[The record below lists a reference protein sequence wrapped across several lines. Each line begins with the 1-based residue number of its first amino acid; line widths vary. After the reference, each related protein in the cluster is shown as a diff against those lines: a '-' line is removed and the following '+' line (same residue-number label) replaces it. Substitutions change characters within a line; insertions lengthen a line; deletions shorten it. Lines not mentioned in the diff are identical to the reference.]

1 MQSQI
6 TSSQMIEFQ
15 PDLAS
20 ADNNLEGSDAKAIH
34 FQTHFEGYM
43 EMYSDGETVAKYLQS
58 HEGWFCRCAQP
69 MKVEPY
75 TENGY
80 ILTVGRFG
88 ALGFDV
94 EPKIAVVLEPPQDGQ
109 YFMHTIP
116 LPDPTFLG
124 YEVDYQ
130 AVMELTEISR
140 EQAGEG
146 IEKVYRKQGLT
157 KLPETV
163 TKVQWQLNM
172 DVAVFFPK
180 YIHKLPQ
187 SLIRKTGDR
196 LLSEIIRQVSPR
208 LTHKVQQD
216 FHEGMKLPIPP
227 KSSRHFQRVQLSA
240 IPDES
245 ESE

>member
-6 TSSQMIEFQ
+6 ISSQMTEFDSDRALDDQ
-15 PDLAS
+15 VLD
-20 ADNNLEGSDAKAIH
+20 GSEAKAIH
-34 FQTHFEGYM
+34 FQTHFEGSM
-43 EMYSDGETVAKYLQS
+43 EMYSDGETVAEYLQS

-80 ILTVGRFG
+80 ILTVGRSG

-130 AVMELTEISR
+130 AVMTLTEVSR
-140 EQAGEG
+140 DQAGEG
-146 IEKVYRKQGLT
+146 LEKVYRKQGIDE
-157 KLPETV
+157 LPENI

-187 SLIRKTGDR
+187 TLIRKTGDR
-196 LLSEIIRQVSPR
+196 LLAEIIRQVSPR
-208 LTHKVQQD
+208 LTFKVQQD
-216 FHEGMKLPIPP
+216 FHEGMKLPLPP
-227 KSSRHFQRVQLSA
+227 KSSRHFQRVRA
-240 IPDES
+240 TDCPEES
-245 ESE
+245 ED

>member
-6 TSSQMIEFQ
+6 ISSQMTEFDSDRAQ
-15 PDLAS
+15 KENALDGA
-20 ADNNLEGSDAKAIH
+20 DAKAIH
-34 FQTHFEGYM
+34 FQTHFEGSM
-43 EMYSDGETVAKYLQS
+43 EMYSDGETVAEFLQS

-75 TENGY
+75 GENGY

-109 YFMHTIP
+109 YFMHTVP

-130 AVMELTEISR
+130 AVMTLTEVSR
-140 EQAGEG
+140 DQAGEG
-146 IEKVYRKQGLT
+146 LEKVYRKQGINE
-157 KLPETV
+157 LPEKI

-196 LLSEIIRQVSPR
+196 LLAEIIRQVSPR
-208 LTHKVQQD
+208 LTFKVQQD
-216 FHEGMKLPIPP
+216 FHEGMKLPLPP
-227 KSSRHFQRVQLSA
+227 KSSRHFQRVRTIDA
-240 IPDES
+240 PDET
-245 ESE
+245 ED

>member
-6 TSSQMIEFQ
+6 ISSQMIEFDSDRALDDQ
-15 PDLAS
+15 VLD
-20 ADNNLEGSDAKAIH
+20 GSEAKAIH
-34 FQTHFEGYM
+34 FQTHFEGSM
-43 EMYSDGETVAKYLQS
+43 EMYSDGETVAEYLQS

-94 EPKIAVVLEPPQDGQ
+94 EPKIAVVLEPPQEGQ

-130 AVMELTEISR
+130 AVMTLIEVAR
-140 EQAGEG
+140 DQAGEG
-146 IEKVYRKQGLT
+146 LEKVYRKQGIDE
-157 KLPETV
+157 LPENI

-187 SLIRKTGDR
+187 ALVRKTGDR
-196 LLSEIIRQVSPR
+196 LLAEIIRQVSPR
-208 LTHKVQQD
+208 LTFKVQQD
-216 FHEGMKLPIPP
+216 FHEGMKLPLPP
-227 KSSRHFQRVQLSA
+227 KSSRHFQRVRA
-240 IPDES
+240 IDAPDET
-245 ESE
+245 ED

>member
-6 TSSQMIEFQ
+6 ISSQMTEFDGDRAQ
-15 PDLAS
+15 KENALDGA
-20 ADNNLEGSDAKAIH
+20 DAKAIH

-43 EMYSDGETVAKYLQS
+43 EMYSDGDTVAKFLQS

-130 AVMELTEISR
+130 AVMTLTEVSR
-140 EQAGEG
+140 DQAGEG
-146 IEKVYRKQGLT
+146 LEKVYRKQGIDE
-157 KLPETV
+157 LPEKI

-196 LLSEIIRQVSPR
+196 LLAEIIRQVSPR
-208 LTHKVQQD
+208 LTFKVQQD
-216 FHEGMKLPIPP
+216 FHEGMKLPLPP
-227 KSSRHFQRVQLSA
+227 KSSRHFQRVRTIDA
-240 IPDES
+240 PDET
-245 ESE
+245 ED

>member
-1 MQSQI
+1 M
-6 TSSQMIEFQ
+6 TEFDGDRAQ
-15 PDLAS
+15 KENALDGA
-20 ADNNLEGSDAKAIH
+20 DAKAIH
-34 FQTHFEGYM
+34 FQTHFEGSM
-43 EMYSDGETVAKYLQS
+43 EMYSDGETVAKFLQS

-130 AVMELTEISR
+130 AVMTLTEVSR
-140 EQAGEG
+140 DQAGEG
-146 IEKVYRKQGLT
+146 LEKVYRQQGIDE
-157 KLPETV
+157 LPENV

-187 SLIRKTGDR
+187 ALIRKTGDR
-196 LLSEIIRQVSPR
+196 LLAEIIRQVSPR
-208 LTHKVQQD
+208 LTFKVQQD
-216 FHEGMKLPIPP
+216 FHEGMKLPLPP
-227 KSSRHFQRVQLSA
+227 KSSRHFQRVRA
-240 IPDES
+240 NDAPDEA
-245 ESE
+245 ED

>member
-6 TSSQMIEFQ
+6 FSSQKIEFDSDRALDDQ
-15 PDLAS
+15 VLD
-20 ADNNLEGSDAKAIH
+20 GSEAKAIH

-43 EMYSDGETVAKYLQS
+43 EMYSNGETVAEYLQS

-94 EPKIAVVLEPPQDGQ
+94 EPKIAVVLEPPQEGQ

-130 AVMELTEISR
+130 AVMTLGEISR
-140 EQAGEG
+140 EEAGEG
-146 IEKVYRKQGLT
+146 LEKVYRKQGINE
-157 KLPETV
+157 LPERI

-187 SLIRKTGDR
+187 ALIRKTGDR
-196 LLSEIIRQVSPR
+196 LLAEIIRQVSPR
-208 LTHKVQQD
+208 LTFKVQQD
-216 FHEGMKLPIPP
+216 FHEGMKLPLPP
-227 KSSRHFQRVQLSA
+227 KSSRHFQRVRA
-240 IPDES
+240 TDCPDGS
-245 ESE
+245 ED

>member
-6 TSSQMIEFQ
+6 ISSQMTEFDSDRA
-15 PDLAS
+15 PK
-20 ADNNLEGSDAKAIH
+20 DNALDGADAKAIH

-43 EMYSDGETVAKYLQS
+43 EMYSDGDTVAKFLQS

-94 EPKIAVVLEPPQDGQ
+94 EPKIAVVLEPPQEGQ

-130 AVMELTEISR
+130 AVMTLIEVAR
-140 EQAGEG
+140 DQAGEG
-146 IEKVYRKQGLT
+146 LEKVYRKQGIDE
-157 KLPETV
+157 LPENI

-187 SLIRKTGDR
+187 ALVRKTGDR
-196 LLSEIIRQVSPR
+196 LLAEIIRQVSPR
-208 LTHKVQQD
+208 LTFKVQQD
-216 FHEGMKLPIPP
+216 FHEGMKLPLPP
-227 KSSRHFQRVQLSA
+227 KSSRHFQRVRA
-240 IPDES
+240 IEAPDET
-245 ESE
+245 ED

>member
-1 MQSQI
+1 M
-6 TSSQMIEFQ
+6 TEFDSDRAQ
-15 PDLAS
+15 KENALDGA
-20 ADNNLEGSDAKAIH
+20 DAKAIH
-34 FQTHFEGYM
+34 FQTHFEGSM
-43 EMYSDGETVAKYLQS
+43 EMYSDGDTVAKFLQS

-130 AVMELTEISR
+130 AVMTLGEISR
-140 EQAGEG
+140 EEAGEG
-146 IEKVYRKQGLT
+146 LEKVYRKQGINE
-157 KLPETV
+157 LPETI

-187 SLIRKTGDR
+187 ALIRKTGDR
-196 LLSEIIRQVSPR
+196 LLAEIIRQVSPR
-208 LTHKVQQD
+208 LTLKVQQD
-216 FHEGMKLPIPP
+216 FHEGMKLPLPP
-227 KSSRHFQRVQLSA
+227 KSSRHFQRVRA
-240 IPDES
+240 TDCPEES
-245 ESE
+245 ED

>member
-6 TSSQMIEFQ
+6 ISSQKIEFDSDHALDDQ
-15 PDLAS
+15 VLD
-20 ADNNLEGSDAKAIH
+20 GSEAKAIH
-34 FQTHFEGYM
+34 FQTHFEGSM
-43 EMYSDGETVAKYLQS
+43 EMYSDGDTVAKYLQS

-130 AVMELTEISR
+130 AVMTLTEVSR
-140 EQAGEG
+140 DQAGEG
-146 IEKVYRKQGLT
+146 LEKVYRKQGIDE
-157 KLPETV
+157 LPENI

-196 LLSEIIRQVSPR
+196 LLAEIIRQVSPR
-208 LTHKVQQD
+208 LTFKVQQD
-216 FHEGMKLPIPP
+216 FHEGMKLPLPP
-227 KSSRHFQRVQLSA
+227 KSSRHFQRVRA
-240 IPDES
+240 IDAPDET
-245 ESE
+245 ED

>member
-1 MQSQI
+1 MTEFDGDRALDDQI
-6 TSSQMIEFQ
+6 L
-15 PDLAS
+15 D
-20 ADNNLEGSDAKAIH
+20 GSEAKAIH
-34 FQTHFEGYM
+34 FQTHFEGSM
-43 EMYSDGETVAKYLQS
+43 EMYSDGDTVANYLQS

-130 AVMELTEISR
+130 AVMTLSEISR
-140 EQAGEG
+140 EEAGAG
-146 IEKVYRKQGLT
+146 LEKVYRKQGI
-157 KLPETV
+157 KELPEKI

-196 LLSEIIRQVSPR
+196 LLAEIIRQVSPR
-208 LTHKVQQD
+208 LTFKVQQD
-216 FHEGMKLPIPP
+216 FHEGMKLPLPP
-227 KSSRHFQRVQLSA
+227 KSSRHFQRVRA
-240 IPDES
+240 TDTPDES
-245 ESE
+245 ED

>member
-6 TSSQMIEFQ
+6 FSSQKIEFDSDRALDDQ
-15 PDLAS
+15 VLD
-20 ADNNLEGSDAKAIH
+20 GSEAKAIH

-43 EMYSDGETVAKYLQS
+43 EMYSNGETVAEYLQS

-94 EPKIAVVLEPPQDGQ
+94 EPKIAVVLEPPQEGQ

-130 AVMELTEISR
+130 AVMTLGEISR
-140 EQAGEG
+140 EEAGEG
-146 IEKVYRKQGLT
+146 LEKVYRKQGINE
-157 KLPETV
+157 LPERI

-187 SLIRKTGDR
+187 ALIRKTGDR
-196 LLSEIIRQVSPR
+196 LLAEIIRQVSPR
-208 LTHKVQQD
+208 LTFKVQQD
-216 FHEGMKLPIPP
+216 FHEGMKLPLPP
-227 KSSRHFQRVQLSA
+227 KSSRHFQRVRA
-240 IPDES
+240 TDCPAGS
-245 ESE
+245 ED

>member
-6 TSSQMIEFQ
+6 ISSQMIEFDSDRAQ
-15 PDLAS
+15 K
-20 ADNNLEGSDAKAIH
+20 DNPLDGADAKAIH
-34 FQTHFEGYM
+34 FQTHFEGSM
-43 EMYSDGETVAKYLQS
+43 EMYSDGDTVANYLQS

-130 AVMELTEISR
+130 AVMTLTEVSR
-140 EQAGEG
+140 DQAGEG
-146 IEKVYRKQGLT
+146 LEKVYRQQGIDE
-157 KLPETV
+157 LPENV

-187 SLIRKTGDR
+187 ALIRKTGDR
-196 LLSEIIRQVSPR
+196 LLAEIIRQVSPR
-208 LTHKVQQD
+208 LTFKVQQD
-216 FHEGMKLPIPP
+216 FHEGMKLPLPP
-227 KSSRHFQRVQLSA
+227 KSSRHFQRVRA
-240 IPDES
+240 MDCPDES
-245 ESE
+245 ED

>member
-6 TSSQMIEFQ
+6 ISSQMTEFDSDRAQ
-15 PDLAS
+15 KENALDGA
-20 ADNNLEGSDAKAIH
+20 DAKAIH
-34 FQTHFEGYM
+34 FQTHFEGSM
-43 EMYSDGETVAKYLQS
+43 EMYSDGDTVAEFLQS

-94 EPKIAVVLEPPQDGQ
+94 EPKIAVVLEPPQEGQ

-130 AVMELTEISR
+130 AVMTLIEVSR
-140 EQAGEG
+140 DQAGEG
-146 IEKVYRKQGLT
+146 LEKVYRKQGIDE
-157 KLPETV
+157 LPENM

-187 SLIRKTGDR
+187 ALIRKTGDR
-196 LLSEIIRQVSPR
+196 LLAEIIRQVSPR
-208 LTHKVQQD
+208 LTFKVQQD
-216 FHEGMKLPIPP
+216 FHEGMKLPLPP
-227 KSSRHFQRVQLSA
+227 KSSRHFQRVRTIDA
-240 IPDES
+240 PDET
-245 ESE
+245 ED

>member
-6 TSSQMIEFQ
+6 ISSQMTEFDSDRSLNDQ
-15 PDLAS
+15 VLDGA
-20 ADNNLEGSDAKAIH
+20 DAKAIH
-34 FQTHFEGYM
+34 FQTHFEGSM
-43 EMYSDGETVAKYLQS
+43 EMYSDGETVADYLQS

-69 MKVEPY
+69 MTVEPY

-130 AVMELTEISR
+130 AVMTLSEVSR
-140 EQAGEG
+140 DQAGEG
-146 IEKVYRKQGLT
+146 LEKVYRKQGIDE
-157 KLPETV
+157 LPENV

-187 SLIRKTGDR
+187 ALIRKTGDR
-196 LLSEIIRQVSPR
+196 LLAEIIRQVSPR
-208 LTHKVQQD
+208 LSLKVQQD
-216 FHEGMKLPIPP
+216 FHEGMNLPLPP
-227 KSSRHFQRVQLSA
+227 KSSRHFQRVRA
-240 IPDES
+240 IDAPDES
-245 ESE
+245 ED

>member
-6 TSSQMIEFQ
+6 ISSQMTEFDSDRAQ
-15 PDLAS
+15 KENALDGA
-20 ADNNLEGSDAKAIH
+20 DAKAIH
-34 FQTHFEGYM
+34 FQTHFEGSM
-43 EMYSDGETVAKYLQS
+43 EMYSDGDTVAEFLQS

-94 EPKIAVVLEPPQDGQ
+94 EPKIAVVLEPPQEGQ

-130 AVMELTEISR
+130 AVMTLIEVSR
-140 EQAGEG
+140 DQAGEG
-146 IEKVYRKQGLT
+146 LEKVYRKQGIDE
-157 KLPETV
+157 LPENI

-196 LLSEIIRQVSPR
+196 LLAEIIRQVSPR
-208 LTHKVQQD
+208 LTFKVQQD
-216 FHEGMKLPIPP
+216 FHEGMKLPLPP
-227 KSSRHFQRVQLSA
+227 KSSRHFQRVRTIDA
-240 IPDES
+240 PDET
-245 ESE
+245 ED

>member
-6 TSSQMIEFQ
+6 ISSQMIEFDSDRTPNAQ
-15 PDLAS
+15 VLDGA
-20 ADNNLEGSDAKAIH
+20 DAKAIH

-43 EMYSDGETVAKYLQS
+43 EMYSDGETVAQYLQS

-69 MKVEPY
+69 MTVEPY
-75 TENGY
+75 GENGY

-130 AVMELTEISR
+130 AVMTLNEIAR
-140 EQAGEG
+140 NEAGEG
-146 IEKVYRKQGLT
+146 LEKVYRKQGINE
-157 KLPETV
+157 LPENV

-187 SLIRKTGDR
+187 ALIRKTGDR
-196 LLSEIIRQVSPR
+196 LLAEIIRQVSPR
-208 LTHKVQQD
+208 LTFKVQQD
-216 FHEGMKLPIPP
+216 FHEGMKLPLPP
-227 KSSRHFQRVQLSA
+227 KSSRHFQRVRA
-240 IPDES
+240 TDAPDETKD
-245 ESE
+245 

>member
-6 TSSQMIEFQ
+6 ISSQKIEF
-15 PDLAS
+15 
-20 ADNNLEGSDAKAIH
+20 DNDRSLNDQVLDGAEAKAIH
-34 FQTHFEGYM
+34 FQTHFEGSM
-43 EMYSDGETVAKYLQS
+43 EMYSDGDTVAEYLQS

-75 TENGY
+75 GENGY

-130 AVMELTEISR
+130 AVMTLTEVSR
-140 EQAGEG
+140 DQAGEG
-146 IEKVYRKQGLT
+146 LEKVYRKQGIDE
-157 KLPETV
+157 LPENV

-187 SLIRKTGDR
+187 ALIRKTGDR
-196 LLSEIIRQVSPR
+196 LLAEIIRQVSPR
-208 LTHKVQQD
+208 LTLKVQQD
-216 FHEGMKLPIPP
+216 FHQGMKLPLPP
-227 KSSRHFQRVQLSA
+227 KSSRHFQRVRA
-240 IPDES
+240 MDAPDET
-245 ESE
+245 ED

>member
-6 TSSQMIEFQ
+6 ISSQMTEFDSDRSLNDQ
-15 PDLAS
+15 VLDGA
-20 ADNNLEGSDAKAIH
+20 DAKAIH
-34 FQTHFEGYM
+34 FQTHFEGSM
-43 EMYSDGETVAKYLQS
+43 EMYSDGETVADYLQS

-69 MKVEPY
+69 MTVEPY

-130 AVMELTEISR
+130 AVMTLSEVSR
-140 EQAGEG
+140 DQAGEG
-146 IEKVYRKQGLT
+146 LEKVYRKQGIDE
-157 KLPETV
+157 LPENV

-187 SLIRKTGDR
+187 ALIRKTGDR
-196 LLSEIIRQVSPR
+196 LLAEIIRQVSPR
-208 LTHKVQQD
+208 LSLKVQQD
-216 FHEGMKLPIPP
+216 FHEGMKLPLPP
-227 KSSRHFQRVQLSA
+227 KSSRHFQRVRA
-240 IPDES
+240 IDAPDES
-245 ESE
+245 ED

>member
-6 TSSQMIEFQ
+6 ISSQKIEFDSDRSLNDQ
-15 PDLAS
+15 VLDG
-20 ADNNLEGSDAKAIH
+20 LEAKAIH
-34 FQTHFEGYM
+34 FQTHFEGSM

-69 MKVEPY
+69 MTVQPY

-130 AVMELTEISR
+130 AVMTLNEIAR
-140 EQAGEG
+140 NEAGEG
-146 IEKVYRKQGLT
+146 LEKVYRKQGIDE
-157 KLPETV
+157 LPENI
-163 TKVQWQLNM
+163 TKVQWKLNM

-187 SLIRKTGDR
+187 ALIRKTGDR
-196 LLSEIIRQVSPR
+196 LLAEIIRQVSPR
-208 LTHKVQQD
+208 LTFKVQQD
-216 FHEGMKLPIPP
+216 FHQGMNLPLPP
-227 KSSRHFQRVQLSA
+227 KSSRHFQRVRGMDA
-240 IPDES
+240 PDET
-245 ESE
+245 ED

>member
-1 MQSQI
+1 
-6 TSSQMIEFQ
+6 MIEFDSDRAQ
-15 PDLAS
+15 K
-20 ADNNLEGSDAKAIH
+20 DNPLDGADAKAIH
-34 FQTHFEGYM
+34 FQTHFEGSM
-43 EMYSDGETVAKYLQS
+43 EMYSDGDTVAEYLQS

-130 AVMELTEISR
+130 AVMTLTEVSR
-140 EQAGEG
+140 DQAGEG
-146 IEKVYRKQGLT
+146 LEKVYRQQGIDE
-157 KLPETV
+157 LPENV

-187 SLIRKTGDR
+187 ALIRKTGDR
-196 LLSEIIRQVSPR
+196 LLAEIIRQVSPR
-208 LTHKVQQD
+208 LTFKVQQD
-216 FHEGMKLPIPP
+216 FHEGMKLPLPP
-227 KSSRHFQRVQLSA
+227 KSSRHFQRVRA
-240 IPDES
+240 MDCPDES
-245 ESE
+245 ED

>member
-6 TSSQMIEFQ
+6 ISSQMIEFDSDRAQ
-15 PDLAS
+15 K
-20 ADNNLEGSDAKAIH
+20 DNPLDGADAKAIH
-34 FQTHFEGYM
+34 FQTHFEGSM
-43 EMYSDGETVAKYLQS
+43 EMYSDGDTVAEYLQS

-130 AVMELTEISR
+130 AVMTLTEVSR
-140 EQAGEG
+140 DQAGEG
-146 IEKVYRKQGLT
+146 LEKVYRQQGIDE
-157 KLPETV
+157 LPENV

-187 SLIRKTGDR
+187 ALIRKTGDR
-196 LLSEIIRQVSPR
+196 LLAEIIRQVSPR
-208 LTHKVQQD
+208 LTFKVQQD
-216 FHEGMKLPIPP
+216 FHEGMKLPLPP
-227 KSSRHFQRVQLSA
+227 KSSRHFQRVRA
-240 IPDES
+240 MDCPDES
-245 ESE
+245 ED

>member
-1 MQSQI
+1 M
-6 TSSQMIEFQ
+6 TEFDGDRAQ
-15 PDLAS
+15 KENALDGA
-20 ADNNLEGSDAKAIH
+20 DAKAIH
-34 FQTHFEGYM
+34 FQTHFEGSM
-43 EMYSDGETVAKYLQS
+43 EMYSDGDTVAKFLQS

-75 TENGY
+75 GENGY

-94 EPKIAVVLEPPQDGQ
+94 EPKIAVVLEPPQDGK
-109 YFMHTIP
+109 YFMHTVP

-130 AVMELTEISR
+130 AVMTLAEISR
-140 EQAGEG
+140 AEAGEG
-146 IEKVYRKQGLT
+146 LEKVYRKQGINE
-157 KLPETV
+157 LPEKI

-187 SLIRKTGDR
+187 ALIRKTGDR
-196 LLSEIIRQVSPR
+196 LLAEIIRQVSPR
-208 LTHKVQQD
+208 LTFKVQQD
-216 FHEGMKLPIPP
+216 FHEGMKLPLPP
-227 KSSRHFQRVQLSA
+227 KSSRHFQRVRA
-240 IPDES
+240 TDTPDES
-245 ESE
+245 ED

>member
-6 TSSQMIEFQ
+6 ISSQMIEFDSDRALNDQ
-15 PDLAS
+15 VLD
-20 ADNNLEGSDAKAIH
+20 GSEAKAIH
-34 FQTHFEGYM
+34 FQTHFEGSM

-69 MKVEPY
+69 MTVQPY

-130 AVMELTEISR
+130 AVMTLNEIAR
-140 EQAGEG
+140 NEAGEG
-146 IEKVYRKQGLT
+146 LEKVYRKQGIDE
-157 KLPETV
+157 LPENI
-163 TKVQWQLNM
+163 TKVQWKLNM

-187 SLIRKTGDR
+187 ALIRKTGDR
-196 LLSEIIRQVSPR
+196 LLAEIIRQVSPR
-208 LTHKVQQD
+208 LTFKVQQD
-216 FHEGMKLPIPP
+216 FHQGMNLPLPP
-227 KSSRHFQRVQLSA
+227 KSSRHFQRVRGMDA
-240 IPDES
+240 PDET
-245 ESE
+245 ED

>member
-6 TSSQMIEFQ
+6 ISSQKIEFDSDRSLNDQ
-15 PDLAS
+15 VLDG
-20 ADNNLEGSDAKAIH
+20 LEAKAIH
-34 FQTHFEGYM
+34 FQTHFEGSM
-43 EMYSDGETVAKYLQS
+43 EMYSDGETVAEYLQS

-69 MKVEPY
+69 MTVEPY

-130 AVMELTEISR
+130 AVMTLSEVSR
-140 EQAGEG
+140 DQAGEG
-146 IEKVYRKQGLT
+146 LEKVYRKQGINE
-157 KLPETV
+157 LPETI

-187 SLIRKTGDR
+187 ALIRKTGDR
-196 LLSEIIRQVSPR
+196 LLAEIIRQVSPR
-208 LTHKVQQD
+208 LTFKVQQD
-216 FHEGMKLPIPP
+216 FHEGMKLPLPP
-227 KSSRHFQRVQLSA
+227 KSSRHFQRVRA
-240 IPDES
+240 IDAPDEA
-245 ESE
+245 ED

>member
-6 TSSQMIEFQ
+6 ISSQMTEFDSDRAPNAQ
-15 PDLAS
+15 VLDGA
-20 ADNNLEGSDAKAIH
+20 DAKAIH

-43 EMYSDGETVAKYLQS
+43 EMYSNGETVAKYLQS

-130 AVMELTEISR
+130 AVMTLNEIAR
-140 EQAGEG
+140 NEAGEG
-146 IEKVYRKQGLT
+146 LEKVYRKQGIDE
-157 KLPETV
+157 LPENI
-163 TKVQWQLNM
+163 TKVQWELNM

-187 SLIRKTGDR
+187 ALIRKTGDR
-196 LLSEIIRQVSPR
+196 LLAEIIRQVSPR
-208 LTHKVQQD
+208 LTFKVQQD
-216 FHEGMKLPIPP
+216 FHEGMKLPLPP
-227 KSSRHFQRVQLSA
+227 KSSRHFQRVRTMDC
-240 IPDES
+240 PDET
-245 ESE
+245 ED

>member
-6 TSSQMIEFQ
+6 ISSQKIEFDSDRALDDQ
-15 PDLAS
+15 ILD
-20 ADNNLEGSDAKAIH
+20 GSDAKAIH
-34 FQTHFEGYM
+34 FQTHFEGSM
-43 EMYSDGETVAKYLQS
+43 EMYSDGETVAEYLQS

-130 AVMELTEISR
+130 AVMTLTEVSR
-140 EQAGEG
+140 DQAGEG
-146 IEKVYRKQGLT
+146 LEKVYRKQGIDE
-157 KLPETV
+157 LPENI

-187 SLIRKTGDR
+187 ALIRKTGDR
-196 LLSEIIRQVSPR
+196 LLAEIIRQVSPR
-208 LTHKVQQD
+208 LTLKVQQD
-216 FHEGMKLPIPP
+216 FHEGMKLPLPP
-227 KSSRHFQRVQLSA
+227 KSSRHFQRVRA
-240 IPDES
+240 IDAPDES
-245 ESE
+245 ED

>member
-6 TSSQMIEFQ
+6 ISSQMIEFDSDRALDDQ
-15 PDLAS
+15 VLD
-20 ADNNLEGSDAKAIH
+20 GSEAKAIH
-34 FQTHFEGYM
+34 FQTHFEGSM
-43 EMYSDGETVAKYLQS
+43 EMYSDGETVAEYLQS

-130 AVMELTEISR
+130 AVMTLNEIAR
-140 EQAGEG
+140 DQAGEG
-146 IEKVYRKQGLT
+146 LEKVYRKQGMDE
-157 KLPETV
+157 LPENI

-187 SLIRKTGDR
+187 ALIRKTGDR
-196 LLSEIIRQVSPR
+196 LLAEIIRQVSPR
-208 LTHKVQQD
+208 LTFKVQQD
-216 FHEGMKLPIPP
+216 FHEGMKLPLPP
-227 KSSRHFQRVQLSA
+227 KSSRHFQRVRA
-240 IPDES
+240 IDAPDET
-245 ESE
+245 ED

>member
-6 TSSQMIEFQ
+6 ISSQMIEN
-15 PDLAS
+15 S
-20 ADNNLEGSDAKAIH
+20 SDRSLSDDVVGTEAKAIH
-34 FQTHFEGYM
+34 FQTHFEGSM
-43 EMYSDGETVAKYLQS
+43 EMYSDGETVAQYLQS
-58 HEGWFCRCAQP
+58 HQGWFCRCAQP
-69 MKVEPY
+69 MTVEPY
-75 TENGY
+75 GENGY
-80 ILTVGRFG
+80 VLTVGRFG

-94 EPKIAVVLEPPQDGQ
+94 EPKIAVVLEPPENGQ

-130 AVMELTEISR
+130 AVMELAEIARSD
-140 EQAGEG
+140 AGEG
-146 IEKVYRKQGLT
+146 MEKVYRKKGLT
-157 KLPETV
+157 ELPEVV

-180 YIHKLPQ
+180 YIHKLPI

-196 LLSEIIRQVSPR
+196 LLAEIIRQVSPR

-216 FHEGMKLPIPP
+216 FHEGMQLPLPP
-227 KSSRHFQRVQLSA
+227 KSSRNFQRVQSSDT
-240 IPDES
+240 IDES
-245 ESE
+245 EN

>member
-6 TSSQMIEFQ
+6 ISSQMTEFDSDRAQ
-15 PDLAS
+15 KENALDGA
-20 ADNNLEGSDAKAIH
+20 DAKAIH
-34 FQTHFEGYM
+34 FQTHFEGSM
-43 EMYSDGETVAKYLQS
+43 EMYSDGDTVAKFLQS

-130 AVMELTEISR
+130 AVMTLTEVSR
-140 EQAGEG
+140 DQAGEG
-146 IEKVYRKQGLT
+146 LEKVYRKQGINE
-157 KLPETV
+157 LPEKI

-196 LLSEIIRQVSPR
+196 LLAEIIRQVSPR
-208 LTHKVQQD
+208 LTFKVQQD
-216 FHEGMKLPIPP
+216 FHEGMKLPLPP
-227 KSSRHFQRVQLSA
+227 KSSRHFQRVRTIDA
-240 IPDES
+240 PDET
-245 ESE
+245 ED

>member
-6 TSSQMIEFQ
+6 ISSQKIEFDSDCTLNDQ
-15 PDLAS
+15 VLDGA
-20 ADNNLEGSDAKAIH
+20 DAKAIH
-34 FQTHFEGYM
+34 FQTHFEGSM
-43 EMYSDGETVAKYLQS
+43 EMYSDGETVAEYLQS

-130 AVMELTEISR
+130 AVMTLTEVSR
-140 EQAGEG
+140 DQAGEG
-146 IEKVYRKQGLT
+146 LEKVYRKQGMDE
-157 KLPETV
+157 LPENI

-187 SLIRKTGDR
+187 ALIRKTGDR
-196 LLSEIIRQVSPR
+196 LLAEIIRQVSPR
-208 LTHKVQQD
+208 LTLKVQQD
-216 FHEGMKLPIPP
+216 FHEGMKLPLPP
-227 KSSRHFQRVQLSA
+227 KSSRHFQRVRA
-240 IPDES
+240 IDAPDES
-245 ESE
+245 ED

>member
-6 TSSQMIEFQ
+6 ISSQKIEFDSDRSLNDQ
-15 PDLAS
+15 VLDG
-20 ADNNLEGSDAKAIH
+20 LEAKAIH
-34 FQTHFEGYM
+34 FQTHFEGSM
-43 EMYSDGETVAKYLQS
+43 EMYSDGETVAEYLQS

-69 MKVEPY
+69 MTVEPY

-130 AVMELTEISR
+130 AVMTLSEVSR
-140 EQAGEG
+140 DQAGEG
-146 IEKVYRKQGLT
+146 LEKVYRKQGIDE
-157 KLPETV
+157 LPENI
-163 TKVQWQLNM
+163 TKVQWELNM

-187 SLIRKTGDR
+187 ALIRKTGDR
-196 LLSEIIRQVSPR
+196 LLAEIIRQVSPR
-208 LTHKVQQD
+208 LTFKVQQD
-216 FHEGMKLPIPP
+216 FHEGMKLPLPP
-227 KSSRHFQRVQLSA
+227 KSSRHFQRVRA
-240 IPDES
+240 IDAPDEA
-245 ESE
+245 ED

>member
-6 TSSQMIEFQ
+6 ISSQKIEFDSDRALDDQ
-15 PDLAS
+15 ILD
-20 ADNNLEGSDAKAIH
+20 GSDAKAIH
-34 FQTHFEGYM
+34 FQTHFEGSM
-43 EMYSDGETVAKYLQS
+43 EMYSDGETVAEYLQS

-130 AVMELTEISR
+130 AVMTLTEVSR
-140 EQAGEG
+140 DQAGEG
-146 IEKVYRKQGLT
+146 LEKVYRKQGINE
-157 KLPETV
+157 LPENI
-163 TKVQWQLNM
+163 TKVQWELNM

-187 SLIRKTGDR
+187 ALIRKTGDR
-196 LLSEIIRQVSPR
+196 LLAEIIRQVSPR
-208 LTHKVQQD
+208 LTLKVQQD
-216 FHEGMKLPIPP
+216 FHQGMKLPLPP
-227 KSSRHFQRVQLSA
+227 KSSRHFQRVRA
-240 IPDES
+240 TDAPDEA
-245 ESE
+245 ED

>member
-1 MQSQI
+1 M
-6 TSSQMIEFQ
+6 TEFDSDHSLNDQ
-15 PDLAS
+15 VLDGA
-20 ADNNLEGSDAKAIH
+20 DAKAIH
-34 FQTHFEGYM
+34 FQTHFEGSM
-43 EMYSDGETVAKYLQS
+43 EMYSDGETVANYLQS

-69 MKVEPY
+69 MTVEPY

-130 AVMELTEISR
+130 AVMTLTEVSR
-140 EQAGEG
+140 DQAGEG
-146 IEKVYRKQGLT
+146 LEKVYRKQGVNE
-157 KLPETV
+157 LPENI

-187 SLIRKTGDR
+187 ALIRKTGDR
-196 LLSEIIRQVSPR
+196 LLAEIIRQVSPR
-208 LTHKVQQD
+208 LTFKVQQD
-216 FHEGMKLPIPP
+216 FHEGMKLPLPP
-227 KSSRHFQRVQLSA
+227 KSSRHFQRVRA
-240 IPDES
+240 MDCPDES
-245 ESE
+245 ED